1 MEAASACHCK
11 VYALAA
17 YLLTHLFMFHF
28 SFAGV
33 LNHFP
38 IAARKNYNEVIFYK
52 EYLSLKV
59 KSLRSIVCLTLSC
72 LPANAEKNPIPQ
84 YFWNETYPKSL
95 QRSSP
100 LTTFQ
105 YTDFQQIGF
114 FYYLYQW
121 SSIIEKAPGALS
133 VEPSLTNRK
142 SP

>member
-1 MEAASACHCK
+1 MQKTFILSFPHMHSIHCLFTRGVDINMETASARHCK

-59 KSLRSIVCLTLSC
+59 KTLRSIVCLTLSC
-72 LPANAEKNPIPQ
+72 LPANAGKKPFPNIFGMKP
-84 YFWNETYPKSL
+84 TPKVFRGL
-95 QRSSP
+95 V
-100 LTTFQ
+100 L
-105 YTDFQQIGF
+105 
-114 FYYLYQW
+114 
-121 SSIIEKAPGALS
+121 
-133 VEPSLTNRK
+133 
-142 SP
+142 